1 MSEISTS
8 VAPPRKFTRLYAD
21 YIRSFAAIAVVTI
34 HSTGTYLIE
43 FNPADNM
50 DVHWWTG
57 NIYCSLLRWAT
68 PFFILLSGSF
78 LLDPARPESAG
89 AFLRK
94 RTVRVLVPFAFW
106 TVVYIVYQ
114 YRVSL
119 FGTGTDLP
127 KAREVLHRIFF
138 DDVYYHLWFVP
149 MIVSLYLL
157 TPVFRIFI
165 RHAQRPEIEYFLGIA
180 FLITAMQHLFPGFFI
195 VEYVGWLGYIGFYV
209 LGYYLSTYQLRAF
222 WRKVLYTLACFMPL
236 ATALGTWWLSVQ
248 KGAHDQ
254 TLYVYFS
261 PNVVLMT
268 VAFFHWLRWR
278 DWSSVADRYPRFDRF
293 IHHFSALSFGIYFIH
308 ALVLDIL
315 KNGYIGNW
323 HTTSE
328 MFFNHP
334 VNPLWGAIPQALL
347 VVLISYGC
355 VFVLSKLPAS
365 SKWLM

>member
-1 MSEISTS
+1 MSN
-8 VAPPRKFTRLYAD
+8 VASPRKFTRLYAD
-21 YIRSFAAIAVVTI
+21 YIRSFAAMAVITI
-34 HSTGTYLIE
+34 HSTGTYLTQ
-43 FNPADNM
+43 FDASNNM

-78 LLDPARPESAG
+78 LLEPSRPESTS

-94 RTVRVLVPFAFW
+94 RITRVLVPFAFW
-106 TVVYIVYQ
+106 TVVYVVYQ
-114 YRVSL
+114 YRESL
-119 FGTGTDLP
+119 FNGAANWP
-127 KAREVLHRIFF
+127 KAGEVFNLIFF
-138 DDVYYHLWFVP
+138 NDVYYHLWFVP

-165 RHAQRPEIEYFLGIA
+165 RHAHRQDIEYFLVLAFAITGI
-180 FLITAMQHLFPGFFI
+180 QHFFPGFFI

-209 LGYYLSTYQLRAF
+209 LGYYLTTYQLPPL
-222 WRKVLYTLACFMPL
+222 WRNVIYALAVFMPVV
-236 ATALGTWWLSVQ
+236 TALGTWYLSTQ

-254 TLYVYFS
+254 MLYIYFS

-278 DWSSVADRYPRFDRF
+278 DWSSFADRFPRFDHF
-293 IHHFSALSFGIYFIH
+293 IHHFSALSFGVYFIH

-315 KNGYIGNW
+315 KNGYIGGW

-328 MFFNHP
+328 LFFDHP
-334 VNPLWGAIPQALL
+334 VNPLLGAIPQALM
-347 VVLISYGC
+347 VVSISYG
-355 VFVLSKLPAS
+355 VIFLLSKLPAS
-365 SKWLM
+365 NKWLM